1 MHRAT
6 LIRYQSY
13 LIRLQQL
20 KQSGRSVIT
29 SEDLAAFVGVS
40 ASRVRQDLAVLRT
53 GGKPR
58 TGYAIADL
66 EILIHAL
73 LDLLSEKN
81 AALVGIG
88 NLGHALANSEIW
100 AHAGFS
106 LRALFDTD
114 RELVGTQVAGLT
126 IQHLNELIGT
136 VRSEGIACGCITVP
150 AMHAQ
155 KVADLLVSA
164 GVRAI
169 WNFAPVDLQV
179 PGHVIVENQRL
190 EQGLMTLSYLLAQ
203 GPKDRKPQAE

>member
-20 KQSGRSVIT
+20 KLTGRTVVT
-29 SEDLAAFVGVS
+29 SEDLAEFVGVS
-40 ASRVRQDLAVLRT
+40 ASRVRQDLSVLRT

-58 TGYAIADL
+58 TGYAIGDL

-73 LDLLSEKN
+73 LDLLTEKR

-88 NLGHALANSEIW
+88 NLGRALANSEIW
-100 AHAGFS
+100 SHAGFA

-114 RELVGTQVAGLT
+114 RDLIGTPVAGLT
-126 IQHLNELIGT
+126 VQHVNELIGT
-136 VRSEGIACGCITVP
+136 VRSERIACGCITVP
-150 AMHAQ
+150 APHAQ
-155 KVADLLVSA
+155 KVADLFVSA

-179 PGHVIVENQRL
+179 PSNVIVENQRL
-190 EQGLMTLSYLLAQ
+190 EQGLMTLSFLLAK
-203 GPKDRKPQAE
+203 GPTDHKPQAG